1 MNDSTEKKSRKAL
14 VFLLSIVGVLF
25 LIPLLYFF
33 LIIPRANIQKL
44 AKGYVEIKVTKEGVV
59 YTQTDKKPQNWVSYN
74 DVNYVALHALVVSE
88 DWLFYDHK
96 GYDFEQMKKAFEDTI
111 EKGERLRGASTI
123 SQQVAKNLFLS
134 SERSFLRKFNE
145 LIFAVYM
152 ERHLSKQK
160 ILEVY
165 MNIIE
170 FGPSLYGIKP
180 ASKKYFNKIPKDLT
194 AREGA
199 FLAMLLPNPKKYSQ
213 SFREGKLT
221 EFAQATI
228 DEILDKMVQAKYL
241 KAEDLEEARKGLFSW
256 ESGESS
262 IPGQKDS
269 EGADQSGATNSPGQA
284 IDPNKP
290 LELEQHKT
298 KGKKSVSSK
307 RTSKKSR
314 KKSGDSDYQAD
325 SQLQLEENPEFDKD
339 AILED
344 TSGLEEEFSLE

>member
-1 MNDSTEKKSRKAL
+1 MNDSTEKKSRKGL
-14 VFLLSIVGVLF
+14 VVLLSLIGILF
-25 LIPLLYFF
+25 LIPMLYF
-33 LIIPRANIQKL
+33 LIVIPRADIQRL

-59 YTQTDKKPQNWVSYN
+59 YTQTDKKPQYWVSYS

-123 SQQVAKNLFLS
+123 SQQVAKNLYLS

-145 LIFAVYM
+145 LIFAIYM

-194 AREGA
+194 PREGA

-213 SFREGKLT
+213 SFRERKLT
-221 EFAQATI
+221 EYAQTTI
-228 DEILDKMVQAKYL
+228 DEILEKMVQAKYL
-241 KAEDLEEARKGLFSW
+241 KQEDLEKARKALFSW
-256 ESGESS
+256 ETGEGA
-262 IPGQKDS
+262 IPGQEDS
-269 EGADQSGATNSPGQA
+269 GKESSADGKMAPTQPA

-290 LELEQHKT
+290 LQLEQHKASA
-298 KGKKSVSSK
+298 KDAPRKK
-307 RTSKKSR
+307 RTKKAR
-314 KKSGDSDYQAD
+314 KKAGDSDFQAD
-325 SQLQLEENPEFDKD
+325 SDLQLEENPEFDKD
-339 AILED
+339 AIIED
-344 TSGLEEEFSLE
+344 TSGLDEEFSLE